1 MAAWQGWYCVVI
13 MMMMFGALLKNIAGP
28 DVLMLGSLAMM
39 LAADAVPIPEGL
51 KGFSNKGL
59 LTVACLF
66 VVAAGI
72 SNTGALDYYM
82 GKLLGTPKNVASAQ
96 IRLMVPVAFVSAFLN
111 NTPVVAIMI
120 PILQKWSRRVNIPN
134 SQLMI
139 PLSFASILGGTCTL
153 IGTSTNLV
161 VEGMMRERYPD
172 VQPMGLFALSVY
184 GVPVALSGM
193 AYILIASPFL
203 LPGGASRADAAQ
215 SKNDDGMIE
224 DSLAVGAV
232 VAPKS
237 PVIDQPVATLRGLNG
252 LYLVSVQRGDMLL
265 RAVTPEFILEEGD
278 ILHFTGLV
286 ESIGEVC
293 VEHGLLPLTHEVEES
308 MQKQKAPERNAE
320 ASAGAVSLSRGSQP
334 NADSPRGGYSDG
346 GAESDGFEPEDARA
360 FSSTDTYPPRGR
372 EARARRAGDAFGGDG
387 ASPKA
392 GARKTKTRGDY
403 KDVLHAFQMDQDV
416 GGDASPRGDDSD
428 AGGHST
434 GPESDGGGILS
445 RRGKQVRKRRSSFNM
460 HAGGILRKRGSKYGV
475 TRGGSGVG
483 GESDTESDMRRNSS
497 NDTAWSSYDGDGG
510 AGTMAM
516 HEVMSAKDTPAS
528 VRRALLE
535 RHQILKVRVRTNSSL
550 IGSTAMDVGFREKYK
565 AAIIAVK
572 RGGEDQRAANEGKL
586 ASVVFEAGD
595 ILMLHCLDKCPLLQ
609 WKEPALGA
617 RGSGAALAGAPAE
630 EMLPAL
636 WGGVADPAELET
648 GAESRTTPDP
658 LGSPSRRRR
667 SVDAEAQKSTLAG
680 DEEKKNAGAGR
691 EATTSPALLA
701 PTPSSPSRR
710 RAFASASRS
719 MLGLGGSSDATPSG
733 GESRESGE
741 HNAPAPAGD
750 HFFAPGD
757 PSLSRPGTPGSNS
770 PDPDLEVLSREG
782 AEDIRAMT
790 DFTCP
795 VRVIPGGA
803 VEGKT
808 LAAAGLRG
816 LPGLFLTAVQKAGQ
830 EKDAVAAPGGDYVLS
845 ADDVLWFAGDAAG
858 ISSLRR
864 IPGITAE
871 NQQVDKLKL
880 HKTDRRLV
888 QAVVAIGSPLTN
900 RAIRDVRF
908 RTCYDAVIIAVQRS
922 GGRIQ
927 AKIGDIVLQAGDV
940 LLLDTGSSF
949 LRLYKADPAFALVSE
964 IENSAPPQFDK
975 LLPACGTAVV
985 MIAVFV
991 AGALDLFVAALLA
1004 SGIMLATGC
1013 LTQNAARGAVK
1024 WEVITTIAAAF
1035 GISACMEATGVA
1047 SAIATTLVG
1056 GASGIGAGTPGVLI
1070 AVYIATF
1077 FLCNVVGNN
1086 AAAALMY
1093 PIAAGAAEQQ
1103 VIDRDQMAYLLML
1116 AASASFM
1123 SPFGYQTNLMVYGP
1137 GGYVFADFLRF
1148 GVPMQV
1154 VQMIVSVGVV
1164 LLGDLWWVGWVA
1176 GFGAIACI
1184 YGGRAAAAALATRAE
1199 TAKTGAPPSAKK
1211 LDGIREEDETVVDK
1225 GPNMV

>member
-13 MMMMFGALLKNIAGP
+13 MMLMFGALLKNIAGP

-39 LAADAVPIPEGL
+39 LAADTVPIPEGL

-82 GKLLGTPKNVASAQ
+82 GKLLGHPKNAASAQ

-172 VQPMGLFALSVY
+172 VRPMGLFALSIY

-203 LPGGASRADAAQ
+203 LPGGAGRADAAELQ
-215 SKNDDGMIE
+215 KKNDDSMLE

-265 RAVTPEFILEEGD
+265 RAVTPEFMLEEGD

-308 MQKQKAPERNAE
+308 LQKQKA
-320 ASAGAVSLSRGSQP
+320 AGAVSLSLEP
-334 NADSPRGGYSDG
+334 AHADSPRGGHSDG

-372 EARARRAGDAFGGDG
+372 EARARRAGDAFGGI
-387 ASPKA
+387 S
-392 GARKTKTRGDY
+392 ARKTRGDY

-416 GGDASPRGDDSD
+416 PGGASPRGDDSD

-445 RRGKQVRKRRSSFNM
+445 RRGKQTRKRRSSFNM
-460 HAGGILRKRGSKYGV
+460 HAGGILRKHKNKSGSKYGV
-475 TRGGSGVG
+475 ARGVG
-483 GESDTESDMRRNSS
+483 PGVFGESDAESDARRNSS
-497 NDTAWSSYDGDGG
+497 NDTTWSSYDGDGG

-609 WKEPALGA
+609 WKEPALGGA

-630 EMLPAL
+630 DTPPGL
-636 WGGVADPAELET
+636 WGGVGDAAADVTSPRERGPRAT
-648 GAESRTTPDP
+648 ATHESP

-667 SVDAEAQKSTLAG
+667 SVDADAASQSTLKDRDDA
-680 DEEKKNAGAGR
+680 AQ
-691 EATTSPALLA
+691 EATTSHGAILA
-701 PTPSSPSRR
+701 PAPVSPGARR
-710 RAFASASRS
+710 RALASMSARS
-719 MLGLGGSSDATPSG
+719 TSAQSTPQVDALSTPGGEPVVRADATA
-733 GESRESGE
+733 GE
-741 HNAPAPAGD
+741 
-750 HFFAPGD
+750 
-757 PSLSRPGTPGSNS
+757 PSLVDADERFASRPGTPGSNA
-770 PDPDLEVLSREG
+770 PDPDLQVLSREG

-830 EKDAVAAPGGDYVLS
+830 EKDAVAAPGADYVLS

-927 AKIGDIVLQAGDV
+927 AKIGDIVLHAGDV

-1035 GISACMEATGVA
+1035 GISAAMEATGVA

-1056 GASGIGAGTPGVLI
+1056 GAAGIGAGTPGVLI

-1154 VQMIVSVGVV
+1154 AQMIVSVGVV

-1184 YGGRAAAAALATRAE
+1184 YGGRAAAAALAARAE
-1199 TAKTGAPPSAKK
+1199 TAKTSAPPFAKK
-1211 LDGIREEDETVVDK
+1211 LDGIEEEDETIVEK

>member
-1 MAAWQGWYCVVI
+1 MAAWQGWYSVVI
-13 MMMMFGALLKNIAGP
+13 LMLMFGALLKNIAGP
-28 DVLMLGSLAMM
+28 DVLMLGSLAMI
-39 LAADAVPIPEGL
+39 LAADAVPIPDGL

-82 GKLLGTPKNVASAQ
+82 GKLLGYPKNAASAQ

-120 PILQKWSRRVNIPN
+120 PILQKWSRRVKIPN

-161 VEGMMRERYPD
+161 VEGMMRERYPG

-193 AYILIASPFL
+193 AYILVASPFL
-203 LPGGASRADAAQ
+203 LPGGTGRADAAD
-215 SKNDDGMIE
+215 SRKKADDGMIE

-265 RAVTPEFILEEGD
+265 RAVTPEFLLEEGD

-308 MQKQKAPERNAE
+308 LQKQKA
-320 ASAGAVSLSRGSQP
+320 AGAVSLSLEP
-334 NADSPRGGYSDG
+334 AHADSPRGGHSDG

-372 EARARRAGDAFGGDG
+372 EARARRAGDAFGGIQT
-387 ASPKA
+387 KKKNKN
-392 GARKTKTRGDY
+392 ARKTRGDY

-416 GGDASPRGDDSD
+416 PGGASTSCGDDSD

-445 RRGKQVRKRRSSFNM
+445 RRGKQTRKRRSSFNM
-460 HAGGILRKRGSKYGV
+460 HAGGILRKHKNKSGSKYGV
-475 TRGGSGVG
+475 ARGVG
-483 GESDTESDMRRNSS
+483 PGVFGESDFESDARRNSS
-497 NDTAWSSYDGDGG
+497 NDTTWSSYDGDGG

-535 RHQILKVRVRTNSSL
+535 RHQILKVRVRTDSSL

-609 WKEPALGA
+609 WKEP
-617 RGSGAALAGAPAE
+617 SGE
-630 EMLPAL
+630 R
-636 WGGVADPAELET
+636 
-648 GAESRTTPDP
+648 ESRPTQAPS

-667 SVDAEAQKSTLAG
+667 TVDADAPKATRASG
-680 DEEKKNAGAGR
+680 DDIIR
-691 EATTSPALLA
+691 EATTSSALAAPAPVS
-701 PTPSSPSRR
+701 PTRR
-710 RAFASASRS
+710 RAFTS
-719 MLGLGGSSDATPSG
+719 MPGLAAGKPHAMRGGQTPSD
-733 GESRESGE
+733 SLAGE
-741 HNAPAPAGD
+741 HAVDTEPAE
-750 HFFAPGD
+750 
-757 PSLSRPGTPGSNS
+757 SRPGTPGSNA

-830 EKDAVAAPGGDYVLS
+830 EKDAVAAPGADYVLS

-927 AKIGDIVLQAGDV
+927 AKIGDIVLHAGDV

-1035 GISACMEATGVA
+1035 GISAAMEATGVA

-1056 GASGIGAGTPGVLI
+1056 GAAGIGAGTPGVLI

-1093 PIAAGAAEQQ
+1093 PIAAGASEQQ

-1184 YGGRAAAAALATRAE
+1184 YGGRAAAAALAARAE
-1199 TAKTGAPPSAKK
+1199 TAKTSAPSFAKT
-1211 LDGIREEDETVVDK
+1211 LDGIKEEDETVVEK

>member
-1 MAAWQGWYCVVI
+1 
-13 MMMMFGALLKNIAGP
+13 MMLMFGALLKNIAGP

-39 LAADAVPIPEGL
+39 LAADTVPIPDGL

-82 GKLLGTPKNVASAQ
+82 GKLLGNPKNAASAQ

-172 VQPMGLFALSVY
+172 VQPMGLFALSIY

-203 LPGGASRADAAQ
+203 LPGGAGRADTADLQ
-215 SKNDDGMIE
+215 KKTDDGMIE

-265 RAVTPEFILEEGD
+265 RAVTPEFMLEEGD

-308 MQKQKAPERNAE
+308 LLNKTPQRKALPSDSAG
-320 ASAGAVSLSRGSQP
+320 AGAVSPSLEP
-334 NADSPRGGYSDG
+334 ANADSPSKLGYSDG

-372 EARARRAGDAFGGDG
+372 KARARRGGDAFGETLG
-387 ASPKA
+387 ASPRA
-392 GARKTKTRGDY
+392 GARKTRGDY

-416 GGDASPRGDDSD
+416 TGDASPRGDDSD

-460 HAGGILRKRGSKYGV
+460 HAGGVLRKRGSKYGDAP
-475 TRGGSGVG
+475 GGPAGSA
-483 GESDTESDMRRNSS
+483 GEPDAGASETRRNSS
-497 NDTAWSSYDGDGG
+497 NDAAWSSYDGDGG

-572 RGGEDQRAANEGKL
+572 RGEEDQRAATESGKL

-609 WKEPALGA
+609 WKEPAPLKK
-617 RGSGAALAGAPAE
+617 GAAETPS
-630 EMLPAL
+630 
-636 WGGVADPAELET
+636 ADRESGER
-648 GAESRTTPDP
+648 ESRTTPDP
-658 LGSPSRRRR
+658 ALGSPSRRRR
-667 SVDAEAQKSTLAG
+667 SVDGDTPKTTLAG
-680 DEEKKNAGAGR
+680 DDVVR
-691 EATTSPALLA
+691 EATTSPALVA
-701 PTPSSPSRR
+701 PAPVSPARR
-710 RAFASASRS
+710 RPFAS
-719 MLGLGGSSDATPSG
+719 MLGLTGGDATLG
-733 GESRESGE
+733 GETMSDPLAGE
-741 HNAPAPAGD
+741 RGVDAEIAA
-750 HFFAPGD
+750 
-757 PSLSRPGTPGSNS
+757 SRPGTPGSNA

-816 LPGLFLTAVQKAGQ
+816 LPGLFLTAVQKAGL
-830 EKDAVAAPGGDYVLS
+830 EKDAVAAPGADYVLS

-871 NQQVDKLKL
+871 NKQVDKLKL
-880 HKTDRRLV
+880 HMTDRRLV

-1035 GISACMEATGVA
+1035 GISAAMEATGVA
-1047 SAIATTLVG
+1047 NAIATTLVG
-1056 GASGIGAGTPGVLI
+1056 GAAGVGAGTPGVLI

-1093 PIAAGAAEQQ
+1093 PIAAAAAEQQ

-1148 GVPMQV
+1148 GVPMQA

-1184 YGGRAAAAALATRAE
+1184 YGGRAAAAALAARAE
-1199 TAKTGAPPSAKK
+1199 TAKMSAPPLVKM
-1211 LDGIREEDETVVDK
+1211 LDGIKEEDETVVEK

>member
-82 GKLLGTPKNVASAQ
+82 GKLLGHPKNAASAQ

-172 VQPMGLFALSVY
+172 VRPMGLFALSIY

-203 LPGGASRADAAQ
+203 LPGGAGRADAAELQ
-215 SKNDDGMIE
+215 KKNDDSMLE

-265 RAVTPEFILEEGD
+265 RAVTPEFMLEEGD

-308 MQKQKAPERNAE
+308 LQKQKA
-320 ASAGAVSLSRGSQP
+320 AGAVSLSLEPAR
-334 NADSPRGGYSDG
+334 ADSPRGGHSDG
-346 GAESDGFEPEDARA
+346 GADSDGFEPEDARA

-372 EARARRAGDAFGGDG
+372 EARARRGRDAFGGI
-387 ASPKA
+387 S
-392 GARKTKTRGDY
+392 ARKTRGDY

-416 GGDASPRGDDSD
+416 PGGASPRGDDSD

-460 HAGGILRKRGSKYGV
+460 HAGGILRKHKSGSKYGV
-475 TRGGSGVG
+475 ARGVG
-483 GESDTESDMRRNSS
+483 PGVFGESDAESEVRRNSS
-497 NDTAWSSYDGDGG
+497 NDATWSSYDGDGG

-636 WGGVADPAELET
+636 WGGVADPAEVET

-719 MLGLGGSSDATPSG
+719 MLGLGGSSDATISG
-733 GESRESGE
+733 GDSRESGE

-816 LPGLFLTAVQKAGQ
+816 LPGLFLTTVQKAGQ
-830 EKDAVAAPGGDYVLS
+830 EKDAVAAPGADYVLS

-927 AKIGDIVLQAGDV
+927 AKIGDIVLHAGDV

-1035 GISACMEATGVA
+1035 GISAAMEATGVA

-1056 GASGIGAGTPGVLI
+1056 GAAGIGAGTPGVLL

-1184 YGGRAAAAALATRAE
+1184 YGGRAAAAALAARAE
-1199 TAKTGAPPSAKK
+1199 TAKTSAPPFAKK
-1211 LDGIREEDETVVDK
+1211 LDGIEEEDETVVEK

>member
-1 MAAWQGWYCVVI
+1 M
-13 MMMMFGALLKNIAGP
+13 
-28 DVLMLGSLAMM
+28 
-39 LAADAVPIPEGL
+39 
-51 KGFSNKGL
+51 
-59 LTVACLF
+59 ACLF

-320 ASAGAVSLSRGSQP
+320 ASAGARELSLKQP

-392 GARKTKTRGDY
+392 GARRQTRGDY

-416 GGDASPRGDDSD
+416 GTAGDGSPRGDDSD

-680 DEEKKNAGAGR
+680 DEEKK
-691 EATTSPALLA
+691 TPAPVGKRRRLRR
-701 PTPSSPSRR
+701 SSRR
-710 RAFASASRS
+710 RRRARRVAGRSR
-719 MLGLGGSSDATPSG
+719 P
-733 GESRESGE
+733 
-741 HNAPAPAGD
+741 PAGRCW
-750 HFFAPGD
+750 AWGARATRRPQVARVESQANTRTL
-757 PSLSRPGTPGSNS
+757 PPENTSLPRGT
-770 PDPDLEVLSREG
+770 R
-782 AEDIRAMT
+782 
-790 DFTCP
+790 
-795 VRVIPGGA
+795 
-803 VEGKT
+803 
-808 LAAAGLRG
+808 
-816 LPGLFLTAVQKAGQ
+816 
-830 EKDAVAAPGGDYVLS
+830 
-845 ADDVLWFAGDAAG
+845 
-858 ISSLRR
+858 LRR
-864 IPGITAE
+864 
-871 NQQVDKLKL
+871 
-880 HKTDRRLV
+880 
-888 QAVVAIGSPLTN
+888 
-900 RAIRDVRF
+900 
-908 RTCYDAVIIAVQRS
+908 
-922 GGRIQ
+922 
-927 AKIGDIVLQAGDV
+927 
-940 LLLDTGSSF
+940 
-949 LRLYKADPAFALVSE
+949 
-964 IENSAPPQFDK
+964 
-975 LLPACGTAVV
+975 
-985 MIAVFV
+985 
-991 AGALDLFVAALLA
+991 
-1004 SGIMLATGC
+1004 
-1013 LTQNAARGAVK
+1013 
-1024 WEVITTIAAAF
+1024 
-1035 GISACMEATGVA
+1035 
-1047 SAIATTLVG
+1047 
-1056 GASGIGAGTPGVLI
+1056 
-1070 AVYIATF
+1070 
-1077 FLCNVVGNN
+1077 
-1086 AAAALMY
+1086 
-1093 PIAAGAAEQQ
+1093 
-1103 VIDRDQMAYLLML
+1103 
-1116 AASASFM
+1116 
-1123 SPFGYQTNLMVYGP
+1123 
-1137 GGYVFADFLRF
+1137 
-1148 GVPMQV
+1148 
-1154 VQMIVSVGVV
+1154 
-1164 LLGDLWWVGWVA
+1164 
-1176 GFGAIACI
+1176 
-1184 YGGRAAAAALATRAE
+1184 GRARPARTRRTPTWRFFRARARR
-1199 TAKTGAPPSAKK
+1199 TSA
-1211 LDGIREEDETVVDK
+1211 R
-1225 GPNMV
+1225 